1 MLTAIEQGVLF
12 GLVLFI
18 SIGPAFFGLIQTSL
32 RYGYGSG
39 IAMAFGIFA
48 SDLTYLFLAYFG
60 VSSLLMNDK
69 YSLPVGL
76 TGGGLLI
83 AYGLY
88 QSFKKTVIQNEDGEF
103 VEPKKPTKGSFLL
116 KGFIMNLLNPFV
128 LLLWLGALGFASS
141 RLIDENGKSDHLQI
155 FVFFTCTLATVLGT
169 DILKA
174 LAAHKIRSYINPNF
188 IHRVNIFAGIILVIA
203 GVILIIRTIDVFANH
218 HPH

>member
-128 LLLWLGALGFASS
+128 LLLWLGAL
-141 RLIDENGKSDHLQI
+141 
-155 FVFFTCTLATVLGT
+155 
-169 DILKA
+169 
-174 LAAHKIRSYINPNF
+174 
-188 IHRVNIFAGIILVIA
+188 
-203 GVILIIRTIDVFANH
+203 
-218 HPH
+218 

>member
-76 TGGGLLI
+76 TGGGVLI
-83 AYGLY
+83 AYGYL
-88 QSFKKTVIQNEDGEF
+88 SFIKTVIQNED
-103 VEPKKPTKGSFLL
+103 
-116 KGFIMNLLNPFV
+116 
-128 LLLWLGALGFASS
+128 
-141 RLIDENGKSDHLQI
+141 
-155 FVFFTCTLATVLGT
+155 
-169 DILKA
+169 
-174 LAAHKIRSYINPNF
+174 
-188 IHRVNIFAGIILVIA
+188 
-203 GVILIIRTIDVFANH
+203 
-218 HPH
+218 